1 MDHQPQ
7 DHQPQ
12 TIWII
17 SLKVD
22 GLLASEQRDHR
33 PHNRWIISLKIIS
46 PRLYGSSATEQMDH
60 QPQNREIIKLRADGS
75 SASEQMYHQPQS
87 RWVISLRADGSS
99 ASEYM
104 DHQPQSEQTYH
115 QLGHL
120 CLQQTI
126 YAIILLKSVC
136 RSSQTTGR
144 NSCSIVSGDV
154 ANCSYRLSFL
164 PLTSLH
170 LSSA

>member
-17 SLKVD
+17 SLKID

-33 PHNRWIISLKIIS
+33 PHNRWIISLKIIN
-46 PRLYGSSATEQMDH
+46 PRLYGSSATEQRDH
-60 QPQNREIIKLRADGS
+60 QTQSRWIISLRADVS
-75 SASEQMYHQPQS
+75 SASEQMDHQPQS
-87 RWVISLRADGSS
+87 RWIISLRV
-99 ASEYM
+99 YM

-136 RSSQTTGR
+136 RSSQTAGR

-164 PLTSLH
+164 PLTSLR